1 VVISLIDGFET
12 VADGIEDAPA
22 RNAHAGD
29 IEPAPGARLIKESMV
44 DRNGGQPALKGL
56 IAELRT
62 ITRQIAT
69 AKAEVDP
76 RALKKMR
83 EEMEG
88 LTRELQATTA
98 RLDPILRP
106 DAMFDPTDPAT
117 AGRVVALTLVAQA
130 RHPLS
135 AIPDFYG
142 AGVYAIYYKGDY
154 QHYRPLSG
162 TDHPI
167 YVGKADPVAPSAK
180 DAVAQGTKLSGRLG
194 DHAKSIRKAT
204 TTLNIEDF
212 DCRFLIVQSGF
223 QKSAEDY
230 LINMFKPIWNSETKI
245 CFGLGK
251 HGDSSDTRGNK
262 RSPWDTLHPGRAW
275 ADASSE
281 NQKAP
286 ELIVEQIREHIARY
300 RPYKDVR
307 EILDRFMVDMRQLS
321 TDHFHSGASEPVAL
335 ESSER
340 DLFSGA

>member
-1 VVISLIDGFET
+1 VSEKSGST
-12 VADGIEDAPA
+12 G
-22 RNAHAGD
+22 
-29 IEPAPGARLIKESMV
+29 
-44 DRNGGQPALKGL
+44 LKGL

-62 ITRQIAT
+62 ITRRIAS
-69 AKAEVDP
+69 AETGADT
-76 RALKKMR
+76 RALRKMR
-83 EEMEG
+83 EEIEG
-88 LTRELQATTA
+88 LTRELQTTTA

-106 DAMFDPTDPAT
+106 DAMFDPTDPTT
-117 AGRVVALTLVAQA
+117 AGRVVALTMVAQT

-135 AIPDFYG
+135 KIPAFYG
-142 AGVYAIYYKGDY
+142 AGVYAIYYRGDY
-154 QHYRPLSG
+154 EHYRPLSG

-167 YVGKADPVAPSAK
+167 YVGKADPAHPSAK
-180 DAVAQGTKLSGRLG
+180 NAVDQGVKLSDRLG
-194 DHAKSIRKAT
+194 EHAKSIRKAT

-281 NQKAP
+281 NQKSPA
-286 ELIVEQIREHIARY
+286 LIVEQIREHLERH

-321 TDHFHSGASEPVAL
+321 TDHFHSGTCEPVAL
-335 ESSER
+335 EPSVG
-340 DLFSGA
+340 DLFQGL